1 LSGQTNLICLKFRK
15 NEKQNFLNSL
25 LDLMN
30 KLYIHFEKYSIFFQK
45 YLPLIFFFFKG
56 IPSSYTNGSAL
67 MGEQQE
73 KEYPG
78 EMYDEEVYFYPVDE
92 VIVEDCCPA
101 SVYKKIPCCE
111 GTNEIL

>member
-1 LSGQTNLICLKFRK
+1 
-15 NEKQNFLNSL
+15 
-25 LDLMN
+25 
-30 KLYIHFEKYSIFFQK
+30 
-45 YLPLIFFFFKG
+45 
-56 IPSSYTNGSAL
+56 

-78 EMYDEEVYFYPVDE
+78 EVYDEEVYFYPVDE

-111 GTNEIL
+111 GTNEICTLISN

>member
-1 LSGQTNLICLKFRK
+1 
-15 NEKQNFLNSL
+15 
-25 LDLMN
+25 
-30 KLYIHFEKYSIFFQK
+30 
-45 YLPLIFFFFKG
+45 
-56 IPSSYTNGSAL
+56 

-78 EMYDEEVYFYPVDE
+78 EVYDEEVYFYPVDE

-111 GTNEIL
+111 GNTIHIL

>member
-1 LSGQTNLICLKFRK
+1 MARASSARTHHYYLC
-15 NEKQNFLNSL
+15 FL
-25 LDLMN
+25 
-30 KLYIHFEKYSIFFQK
+30 
-45 YLPLIFFFFKG
+45 G

-111 GTNEIL
+111 GTNEICTLISN

>member
-1 LSGQTNLICLKFRK
+1 
-15 NEKQNFLNSL
+15 
-25 LDLMN
+25 
-30 KLYIHFEKYSIFFQK
+30 
-45 YLPLIFFFFKG
+45 
-56 IPSSYTNGSAL
+56 

-111 GTNEIL
+111 GTIMKYFFYSKLSKIAKVSVAIQDLLHIIILTYAIWS

>member
-1 LSGQTNLICLKFRK
+1 MNTYLH
-15 NEKQNFLNSL
+15 FL
-25 LDLMN
+25 
-30 KLYIHFEKYSIFFQK
+30 
-45 YLPLIFFFFKG
+45 G

-67 MGEQQE
+67 MEEQQE
-73 KEYPG
+73 KDYPG

>member
-1 LSGQTNLICLKFRK
+1 
-15 NEKQNFLNSL
+15 
-25 LDLMN
+25 
-30 KLYIHFEKYSIFFQK
+30 
-45 YLPLIFFFFKG
+45 
-56 IPSSYTNGSAL
+56 

-111 GTNEIL
+111 GTIMKYFNF